1 MARFVR
7 SMDRWLAV
15 AILTAITCT
24 AVVHWAIFAALLAGR
39 LICSKS
45 NRANHRCNNHKQRFR
60 VLFHTRF
67 NVRTKLKLRQRAEDC
82 ENRSHRKRLQISQAY
97 RAKCGAEQNR

>member
-1 MARFVR
+1 MARLDR
-7 SMDRWLAV
+7 SMDPWLAV

-39 LICSKS
+39 LICGKF
-45 NRANHRCNNHKQRFR
+45 NRAHHRDNNHKQRFR

-67 NVRTKLKLRQRAEDC
+67 NVRTKLTLRQRFR
-82 ENRSHRKRLQISQAY
+82 N
-97 RAKCGAEQNR
+97 